1 MRKDEKGRDKVR
13 RRLYG
18 SDIKRGVGRKG
29 EGRQNYGDNRMKGK
43 KEVRTKEKWEE
54 R

>member
-1 MRKDEKGRDKVR
+1 MR

-18 SDIKRGVGRKG
+18 SDIKKGVGRKG
-29 EGRQNYGDNRMKGK
+29 EGRQNCGDYRRKGK